1 MSQNLMQLI
10 LVLCYL
16 SLLLETNFVVVYADE
31 HSLSPMEETTYCC
44 DSSVEDIQS
53 DIQIKRLSLK
63 VKANEA
69 DLEDYGTPAHPQI
82 SVCIFRTQFTHNFTV
97 SPGHKF
103 IRLHFCL
110 ASYPGLNVSD
120 ALFSVSVGQYTL
132 LQTSKSSYSRD
143 FSDMKCV
150 IREFVVKVD
159 AQILS
164 ITFTPSSG
172 HSEAYAFVNKIQVV
186 TMPANLYIQDVQLPL
201 VGNSSRTYAA
211 NYTVLETMHRVNVGG
226 HDIPPDC
233 DAGMWRLWSGDED
246 YFVPDGALTSILQ
259 SKLGIKYSP
268 DVPSYTAPEKVYSTA
283 RTLNADSGGNMSW
296 SFLVNSGFCYLV
308 RLHFCEITREIRQN
322 GRVFKVYINNMTAGI
337 VRWSGMPGKP
347 VYRDYIIDCSELDR
361 GMEDLQVTISSDNG
375 SSECD
380 CQGILNGLEIFK
392 LPDYSDNLAGLNPFG
407 TATSHGLPYRVDKAT
422 RIGLSF
428 FYGLFAVLF
437 LFSFTLLYIPSE
449 WYGTFSLCQKRSS
462 KCCKPFGENAIPLT
476 KIMSATNNFSDDA
489 LIGTGGFGK
498 VYKGSLDGGATLV
511 AVKRADPSSH
521 QGLHEFQTE
530 ISMLS
535 KLRHHHLVTLIGYC
549 FEDKEMILIYNF
561 MGRGTLR
568 EHLYKTNSPPLPL
581 KKRLKICIGTAR
593 GLHYLHTG
601 SKQIVIHR
609 DVKSSNILLNNRWEA
624 KVSDFGLSKL
634 GPDAMNQSDVQVSTA
649 VKGSIGYLDPEYYRC
664 LKLTVKSDV
673 YSFGVVL
680 FEVLCAKP
688 AIVPAH
694 GNEDRPQSLA
704 EWALKCYHSGMLDQ
718 IIDPYLQGKIDP
730 GCFKTLTD
738 VAVKCLAETGRERPS
753 MGDVLWNLELALQQ
767 QSRADGKKLC
777 GPANKILAGDSS
789 ILAVHQ
795 LYNSDKNIG
804 AEFSEI
810 IHPSAR

>member
-1 MSQNLMQLI
+1 MSQNLMRLI
-10 LVLCYL
+10 LVLCSL
-16 SLLLETNFVVVYADE
+16 GLLLETNFVVVYADE
-31 HSLSPMEETTYCC
+31 DSLLPMEMTTYCC
-44 DSSVEDIQS
+44 DSSAEDIPS
-53 DIQIKRLSLK
+53 DVQIKSLSLK
-63 VKANEA
+63 VKASEA

-82 SVCIFRTQFTHNFTV
+82 SVCMSHKQFTHNFTV

-103 IRLHFCL
+103 TRLHFCL

-132 LQTSKSSYSRD
+132 LRTSQSSYSRD
-143 FSDMKCV
+143 SSDIKCV
-150 IREFVVKVD
+150 IREFVMKVD

-172 HSEAYAFVNKIQVV
+172 HSKAYAFVNKIEII
-186 TMPANLYIQDVQLPL
+186 TMPANVYMQDVRLPL
-201 VGNSSRTYAA
+201 VGNSSQIYAV

-226 HDIPPDC
+226 DDIPPEG
-233 DAGMWRLWSGDED
+233 DARMWRSWSGDED

-268 DVPSYTAPEKVYSTA
+268 EVPAYTAPEKVYSTA
-283 RTLNADSGGNMSW
+283 RTLSPKSGGNMSW

-337 VRWSGMPGKP
+337 VRWSRMPGRP
-347 VYRDYIIDCSELDR
+347 VYRDYIIDCSELDT
-361 GMEDLQVTISSDNG
+361 GMEDLQITISSDNG
-375 SSECD
+375 PSESD

-392 LPDYSDNLAGLNPFG
+392 LPDSRDNLAGLNPFG
-407 TATSHGLPYRVDKAT
+407 TATSHGSPYREDKAT
-422 RIGLSF
+422 RISLSI
-428 FYGLFAVLF
+428 FYGLFAVVF

-476 KIMSATNNFSDDA
+476 KIMSTTNNFSDDA

-498 VYKGSLDGGATLV
+498 VYRGSLDGGATLV

-535 KLRHHHLVTLIGYC
+535 KLRHHHLVTLMGYC
-549 FEDKEMILIYNF
+549 LERKEMILIYNF

-581 KKRLKICIGTAR
+581 KKRLEICIGAAR

-601 SKQIVIHR
+601 WKQIVIHR
-609 DVKSSNILLNNRWEA
+609 DVKSSNILLDDKWEA

-634 GPDAMNQSDVQVSTA
+634 GPDAMNQSDMQVSTA
-649 VKGSIGYLDPEYYRC
+649 VKGSIGYLDPEYYRR
-664 LKLTVKSDV
+664 LKLTAKSDV

-688 AIVPAH
+688 AILPAH
-694 GNEDRPQSLA
+694 GNGDGPQSLA
-704 EWALKCYHSGMLDQ
+704 ECALKCYHSGMLGQ
-718 IIDPYLQGKIDP
+718 MIDPYLQGKIDP
-730 GCFKTLTD
+730 DCFRTFTD

-753 MGDVLWNLELALQQ
+753 MGYVLWNLELALQQ
-767 QSRADGKKLC
+767 QSRADGEKLR
-777 GPANKILAGDSS
+777 GPADKILAGNSS
-789 ILAVHQ
+789 ILVAHQ

-810 IHPSAR
+810 IHQTAR